1 VKEAKTSLKRYH
13 RCRNDANEES
23 LRLAEREKATVIQRA
38 KTFAFREGVHKASMS
53 SKEVWSLA
61 KWGSKRSTPPREIP
75 KLPALEIKGQKTK
88 AVTFEAK
95 VKVLQET
102 FFPPPLNADLDDIA
116 GTRYPPPLSMN
127 DIDEKEVIQAINR
140 PAQDKAPGV
149 NGIPNRFLRAVAG
162 ELCSHIRHLFQACL
176 RMGHHPK
183 RFKEANTVVLKKPKK
198 SDYSQP
204 KSYRPIA
211 LLDTLGKAF
220 ETRERLRNL
229 LPEEQMR
236 ARRGRSVETA
246 LETITEAVHT
256 IWNCNKNI
264 VASLFSLNGAG
275 AFDNV
280 SHARLL
286 HNLRMKGVPSLIV
299 HWVKSF
305 LEDRATSI
313 TLGMRTSPMIAVQ
326 TGIPQ
331 GSPVSPILFLFFN
344 APLIEACTRA
354 NLPTGGFVDDVQL
367 LAYGK
372 STERNCEVLSK
383 AHEICPK
390 WARTHGA
397 SFAPQKYE
405 LLHLF
410 RRPKKV
416 NMAMFINFGTTFIEP
431 RTSIRIL
438 GLHIDGKLKWEP
450 HVTQLN

>member
-1 VKEAKTSLKRYH
+1 
-13 RCRNDANEES
+13 
-23 LRLAEREKATVIQRA
+23 
-38 KTFAFREGVHKASMS
+38 MS
-53 SKEVWSLA
+53 SKGVWSLA
-61 KWGSKRSTPPREIP
+61 KWGSKRSTLPREIP

-264 VASLFSLNGAG
+264 VASLLSLNGAG

-286 HNLRMKGVPSLIV
+286 HNLRMKGEKLPGRSGHLDNTRN
-299 HWVKSF
+299 
-305 LEDRATSI
+305 EDEPDDRGTD
-313 TLGMRTSPMIAVQ
+313 GNPP
-326 TGIPQ
+326 GIPGLSHSVSLLQRPSHRSVHKGEPPDRRVRRRCSAARLRQKHGTELRSSEQ
-331 GSPVSPILFLFFN
+331 G
-344 APLIEACTRA
+344 TRDLPKVGA
-354 NLPTGGFVDDVQL
+354 PTGHPL
-367 LAYGK
+367 HR
-372 STERNCEVLSK
+372 RNTSCFISPED
-383 AHEICPK
+383 PK
-390 WARTHGA
+390 R
-397 SFAPQKYE
+397 
-405 LLHLF
+405 
-410 RRPKKV
+410 
-416 NMAMFINFGTTFIEP
+416 
-431 RTSIRIL
+431 
-438 GLHIDGKLKWEP
+438 
-450 HVTQLN
+450 